1 MAYNSSYT
9 GPEIDS
15 AIGAVKNKEKTWDSK
30 QDKLTGT
37 AGQVVGFN
45 ASGNAQAQEAP
56 DPLPS
61 GGTEGQILTLGAD
74 GAEWADAPATGVTS
88 FKGRTG
94 AVTPQEGDYTADMV
108 GARPDTWTPSA
119 ADVGAIPNPSGGTT
133 GQILEKTETGTQW
146 ADKPSSGMSQSEA
159 DARYL
164 QLSGGTM
171 TGALTLNGNPSA
183 DNQAANKAYVD
194 SKAPKYVSVT
204 LSASGWASN
213 SQTVTV
219 QGVETSGQSVR
230 ISPATKTDADNWVA
244 AGVWC
249 SEPTTANRL
258 VFTCDTAPTENININ
273 VELQEVQS

>member
-15 AIGAVKNKEKTWDSK
+15 AIGVVKNKEKTWDSK

-94 AVTPQEGDYTADMV
+94 AVTPQSGDYTAEMV
-108 GARPDTWTPSA
+108 GARPNTWTPSA
-119 ADVGAIPNPSGGTT
+119 SDVGAAPAIVLRTATLTT
-133 GQILEKTETGTQW
+133 
-146 ADKPSSGMSQSEA
+146 
-159 DARYL
+159 
-164 QLSGGTM
+164 
-171 TGALTLNGNPSA
+171 
-183 DNQAANKAYVD
+183 
-194 SKAPKYVSVT
+194 
-204 LSASGWASN
+204 SGWSSN

-219 QGVETSGQSVR
+219 TGVVANNNAQAIDV
-230 ISPATKTDADNWVA
+230 SPLSKTDADNWA
-244 AGVWC
+244 QAGVWC
-249 SEPTTANRL
+249 TAQGANTL
-258 VFTCDTAPTENININ
+258 TFTCTEVPSANIN
-273 VELQEVQS
+273 VNVKIQEV

>member
-94 AVTPQEGDYTADMV
+94 AVTPQEGDYTAAQV
-108 GARPDTWTPSA
+108 GAA
-119 ADVGAIPNPSGGTT
+119 
-133 GQILEKTETGTQW
+133 
-146 ADKPSSGMSQSEA
+146 KP
-159 DARYL
+159 
-164 QLSGGTM
+164 
-171 TGALTLNGNPSA
+171 GN
-183 DNQAANKAYVD
+183 VFT
-194 SKAPKYVSVT
+194 VT
-204 LSASGWASN
+204 LTAAGWSDN
-213 SQTVTV
+213 SQTVSDERFAV
-219 QGVETSGQSVR
+219 SGYAY
-230 ISPATKTDADNWVA
+230 ITNPADADFAKWA
-244 AGVWC
+244 AAMIRGQDV
-249 SEPTTANRL
+249 TTAGQMA
-258 VFTCDTAPTENININ
+258 FTCEETPTENITVKILR
-273 VELQEVQS
+273 VEAAEA